1 LRDFF
6 LKPWVAEWGSQSKF
20 PKFQK
25 MLVENATEGFIAL
38 ALIAGGLVLALV
50 FEKKFGWLLSIV
62 GVLFLLKILGVL

>member
-1 LRDFF
+1 
-6 LKPWVAEWGSQSKF
+6 
-20 PKFQK
+20 

>member
-1 LRDFF
+1 MRDFF